1 MLTSHVHVDG
11 CQRFALHLSL
21 KKKKKKG
28 GKWPEHAKEEENNV
42 LTLMN
47 DLLSTVRIWVFA
59 GARGSSIYHK
69 V

>member
-1 MLTSHVHVDG
+1 
-11 CQRFALHLSL
+11 
-21 KKKKKKG
+21 
-28 GKWPEHAKEEENNV
+28 V

-69 V
+69 VWKSS

>member
-1 MLTSHVHVDG
+1 MSEICLTIPLT
-11 CQRFALHLSL
+11 A
-21 KKKKKKG
+21 KEKKG
-28 GKWPEHAKEEENNV
+28 GKWQEHTKEEENNV